1 MKPAFNCELRYQNSV
16 VQSMATQARPSCI
29 VCPVSS
35 RDHHCIADL
44 CCLTGGRRKSR
55 SLAGSCGQ
63 AILRF
68 HVLLDFSFHLYFVF
82 RSENESK
89 NKPLKAKKKVYVD
102 CVFIPM
108 RWPFSKVATRYGP
121 GVSCVSRIQ
130 YRPPITYTTAP
141 LVWELSMDKN
151 RCFFKHR
158 WHYHQRP
165 LALSCFLP
173 FSGRVKPRSLVSI
186 PTDALLMLLQID
198 FYFLSIESWWI
209 AWPSSSVH
217 GKKWKNFI
225 GAASSWWHRLIYW
238 CLKKDFVCVSTMIP
252 TSSSQLMSTIASCM
266 FEGNE

>member
-108 RWPFSKVATRYGP
+108 R
-121 GVSCVSRIQ
+121 
-130 YRPPITYTTAP
+130 
-141 LVWELSMDKN
+141 
-151 RCFFKHR
+151 
-158 WHYHQRP
+158 
-165 LALSCFLP
+165 
-173 FSGRVKPRSLVSI
+173 
-186 PTDALLMLLQID
+186 
-198 FYFLSIESWWI
+198 
-209 AWPSSSVH
+209 
-217 GKKWKNFI
+217 
-225 GAASSWWHRLIYW
+225 
-238 CLKKDFVCVSTMIP
+238 
-252 TSSSQLMSTIASCM
+252 
-266 FEGNE
+266 